1 MSLLDRLLPEPD
13 FVVRDP
19 DAVTRQMVAQYE
31 ELTGKTLYPAQVE
44 RLLVDVIAYRESLM
58 REAIQDAAKLNLV
71 RYSRAPIL
79 DYLGENIGVSRL
91 DASAARTT
99 LRFTFNPAPAV
110 ATFLPAGVVV
120 QGGEVQFTTEV
131 AISIAPGTQTLDVGA
146 VCLETGVK
154 GNGFLAGQVRD
165 LVSDVSSLTSN
176 QLMVSAVQ
184 NTTTTAGGA
193 EAEDDE
199 HFRERIVLAPE
210 QFSNAGSVGAYKFH
224 ALSAHQDVI
233 DVAVVGAEMAVQNGQ
248 LVSTNGIPPGVVN
261 LHPLIKT
268 GLPSAAVK
276 AAVLAA
282 CNADKVR
289 PLTDLVRVYDPV
301 QVDFAITAQL
311 TLYTSADAA
320 LALLEANKAA
330 VAFRDRL
337 QGRLGLDV
345 VRTQLIQA
353 LHVYGVYAV
362 VLAAPAA
369 DVVLTAEKWPHCT
382 GINITIAGTAQG

>member
-1 MSLLDRLLPEPD
+1 MSAFDRLLPEPD

-19 DAVTRQMVAQYE
+19 DAVAREMVAQYE
-31 ELTGKTLYPAQVE
+31 GLTGKTLYPAQVE

-79 DYLGENIGVSRL
+79 DFLGENMGVKRMP
-91 DASAARTT
+91 ACAAKTV
-99 LRFTFNPAPAV
+99 LRFAFDPALAV
-110 ATFLPAGVVV
+110 DAVLPAGVVV
-120 QGGEVQFTTEV
+120 QSGEVQFATEV
-131 AISIAPGTQTLDVGA
+131 AVRVVAGTGA
-146 VCLETGVK
+146 VDVAAVCTQAGVL
-154 GNGFLAGQVRD
+154 GNGFLPGQVRD
-165 LVSDVSSLTSN
+165 R
-176 QLMVSAVQ
+176 VSAVDLPVAGVH
-184 NTTTTAGGA
+184 NTTITAGGA
-193 EAEDDE
+193 NPEGDD
-199 HFRERIVLAPE
+199 HLRERIVLAPE
-210 QFSNAGSVGAYKFH
+210 QFSNAGSVGAYRYH
-224 ALSAHQDVI
+224 ALSAHADVI
-233 DVAVVGAEMAVQNGQ
+233 DVAVVGAEMAVLGGV

-261 LHPLIKT
+261 LHPLTKA

-289 PLTDLVRVYDPV
+289 PLTDCVQVRDPV
-301 QVDFAITAQL
+301 QVDFVVAAQL
-311 TLYTSADAA
+311 TLYASADAA

-330 VAFRDRL
+330 AAWRDRV

-362 VLAAPAA
+362 ALLAPAN
-369 DVVLTAEKWPHCT
+369 DVVLAGEQWAHCT
-382 GINITIAGTAQG
+382 AINITAVGAAQG